1 MGWEKKNYV
10 VIIVKP
16 DGSCIATIQRKEPS
30 LKQLQEA
37 VDGPIQ
43 MIPHFSRLAIKD
55 SKKKT
60 WAYERGTCYA
70 NEEGKLP
77 HKQLVV
83 NAFATQMWKGQYAYV
98 DQWLVGNIVYVA
110 RTTEEVQD

>member
-10 VIIVKP
+10 VIVVTP
-16 DGSCIATIQRKEPS
+16 NGGVTRTVQRKEPP
-30 LKQLQEA
+30 LEQLQEA

-43 MIPHFSRLAIKD
+43 LIPHFSRLAVKD
-55 SKKKT
+55 SKGKA
-60 WAYERGTCYA
+60 WAYERGMCYA

-77 HKQLVV
+77 HKQFPV
-83 NAFATQMWKGQYAYV
+83 NAFATQTWKGQYAYV
-98 DQWLVGNIVYVA
+98 DQWLVGNIVFVA